1 MTDDKEI
8 PAGGAPPE
16 IDAEIVEPVSAE
28 PPPKLETSEP
38 GAPFFTAPK
47 SAGLI
52 LFGVFAVLAVISGYF
67 YFSARPAK
75 TKIPEKAPPAE
86 VSAAPPAPENMT
98 LDLGQTPP
106 HVSNAM
112 TPDKIFNSTDG
123 AFKEAVKSPPE
134 REQTQGTIDALP
146 PPPDVMDNSA
156 LQAAAKAAAGISA
169 PGDEANASDIQAP
182 TENSGGDPSAA
193 IDLSSPDAQSSLE
206 NLASEQT
213 PSPANSPGHEQ
224 SVEIDRLKT
233 ELARLRDV
241 ERVNQPATR
250 IARLGLSYSA
260 LALKARSGASFQAE
274 YDRFASLAG
283 SSPAVVA
290 LGAHALEG
298 APTEATLK
306 AAFPEMRDAALAA
319 SRKEAAISPIAKL
332 GANIAG
338 FIHLRRSAPHAGDD
352 AGSKFSRSESLLEA
366 GDLSGAAT
374 ELEGLD
380 GAAAT
385 AASDWIKKAQARSD
399 LEKSLQQFDA
409 ALQAQ
414 LFSGA
419 AER

>member
-1 MTDDKEI
+1 MTDDKENSDNS
-8 PAGGAPPE
+8 APPE
-16 IDAEIVEPVSAE
+16 IDVEIVEQVSAE
-28 PPPKLETSEP
+28 PPPKPETIEA

-52 LFGVFAVLAVISGYF
+52 LLAVFAFLTVLSGYF
-67 YFSARPAK
+67 YFSAHPAK
-75 TKIPEKAPPAE
+75 SEPSEKASPAE
-86 VSAAPPAPENMT
+86 VSAAPPAAENTT

-106 HVSNAM
+106 HVGDAI
-112 TPDKIFNSTDG
+112 TPDKIFNSSDG
-123 AFKEAVKSPPE
+123 AFKQAVKATPE

-156 LQAAAKAAAGISA
+156 LQDAAKVAAGISA
-169 PGDEANASDIQAP
+169 PGDEANPSEIKAP
-182 TENSGGDPSAA
+182 VENSGGDQPPA

-213 PSPANSPGHEQ
+213 PSPAFSPGHEQ
-224 SVEIDRLKT
+224 SVEIERLKT
-233 ELARLRDV
+233 ELARLREV
-241 ERVNQPATR
+241 ERANEPAIRT
-250 IARLGLSYSA
+250 ARLALSYAA
-260 LALKARSGASFQAE
+260 LAQKARSGAPFQTE

-298 APTEATLK
+298 APSEAKLT
-306 AAFPEMRDAALAA
+306 ADFPEMRDAALAA
-319 SRKEAAISPIAKL
+319 ARKEAATSPVAKL
-332 GANIAG
+332 GANVAS

-352 AGSKFSRSESLLEA
+352 ADSKFSRAESLLET
-366 GDLSGAAT
+366 GDVAGAAA

-385 AASDWIKKAQARSD
+385 AASDWIKKVQARSD

-419 AER
+419 AEQ